1 MVRAGSYGFMHD
13 FYLNAGKEHKIP
25 REYPHLSA
33 SAQSVPRLCLE
44 LPRHTKD
51 HFL

>member
-13 FYLNAGKEHKIP
+13 FYLYAGREHKIP

-33 SAQSVPRLCLE
+33 SAQSVARLCLE
-44 LPRHTKD
+44 LPRHAKD